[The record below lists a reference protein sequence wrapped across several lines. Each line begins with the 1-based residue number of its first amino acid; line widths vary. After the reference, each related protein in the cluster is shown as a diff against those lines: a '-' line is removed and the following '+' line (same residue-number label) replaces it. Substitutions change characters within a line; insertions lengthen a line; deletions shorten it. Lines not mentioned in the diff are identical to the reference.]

1 MTVSICR
8 VVEGAPECFCPAGW
22 TGDRCHLHQNSPPL
36 PSRDIPPLLN
46 VSVAD
51 LNIAVISLAVT
62 SFVLLVLV
70 AALAIV
76 IFRLKQRPRIV
87 RKR

>member
-1 MTVSICR
+1 M
-8 VVEGAPECFCPAGW
+8 
-22 TGDRCHLHQNSPPL
+22 
-36 PSRDIPPLLN
+36 LN